1 MIGGDSAERASLMAS
16 YADSSLEE
24 LARIRGKL
32 AALREEFRVANVEAH
47 EALVAL
53 DFQRLREIGDQE
65 HALIDRFKALVD
77 SAITGKPA
85 EDNFE

>member
-1 MIGGDSAERASLMAS
+1 MAS
-16 YADSSLEE
+16 DDESSREE
-24 LARIRGKL
+24 VARIREGL

-53 DFQRLREIGDQE
+53 DFRRLREIGDQE

-77 SAITGKPA
+77 SAITGIPTDPKSA
-85 EDNFE
+85 